1 MFRYTNILT
10 GNNIC
15 TNSEITG
22 ENWMRSDEIEKF
34 RKQSKEVKTTV
45 DKEEVKEEKEESERI
60 EIPTDLQ
67 SLTKS
72 DLSEL
77 LFSLGVNHDSKMT
90 KNELIELVE
99 KNR

>member
-22 ENWMRSDEIEKF
+22 KNWMRSDEIENF
-34 RKQSKEVKTTV
+34 RKQAEEVKTTV
-45 DKEEVKEEKEESERI
+45 AKEEVKEEKEESEAI

-67 SLTKS
+67 ALTKS

-77 LFSLGVNHDSKMT
+77 LFSLGVNHDSKKT

>member
-34 RKQSKEVKTTV
+34 RKQVKEVKTTV
-45 DKEEVKEEKEESERI
+45 AKEEVKEEKEE
-60 EIPTDLQ
+60 
-67 SLTKS
+67 
-72 DLSEL
+72 SEL

-90 KNELIELVE
+90 KDELIGLVE